1 VSRLAA
7 RSLYRRLTS
16 IYNDGAIDS
25 PRTHQRESGEGAD
38 TTLARPPS
46 YREDAC
52 LMAERAPYSRVYWG
66 IVDDPKF
73 STIYDDDHH
82 LAAWLR
88 MLVVADQSYP
98 TSAQVPANIRR
109 ASVKAL
115 SEAHL
120 ITVTGRRFR
129 IVGLDAERE
138 RRSESARNAAAWRW
152 QSERSAPASDPHSDR
167 NANGLLGRGRG
178 LVREKKGEQGASP
191 LEGRPLRAVV
201 DPKR

>member
-1 VSRLAA
+1 
-7 RSLYRRLTS
+7 
-16 IYNDGAIDS
+16 
-25 PRTHQRESGEGAD
+25 
-38 TTLARPPS
+38 
-46 YREDAC
+46 
-52 LMAERAPYSRVYWG
+52 MAERAPYSRVYWG

-115 SEAHL
+115 VDAHL
-120 ITVTGRRFR
+120 IVVTGRRFR

-138 RRSESARNAAAWRW
+138 RRSESARNAAALRW
-152 QSERSAPASDPHSDR
+152 QSERSASASDAHSDR

-178 LVREKKGEQGASP
+178 LVREKKGEQGVSP

-201 DPKR
+201 DPT